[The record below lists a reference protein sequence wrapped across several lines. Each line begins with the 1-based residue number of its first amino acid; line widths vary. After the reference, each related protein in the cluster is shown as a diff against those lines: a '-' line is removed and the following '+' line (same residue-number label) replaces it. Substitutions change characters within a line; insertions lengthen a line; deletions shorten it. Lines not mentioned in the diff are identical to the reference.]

1 MNLFKRNSIKAQK
14 HTPAT
19 KAITPDHVSKKKK
32 NTYEIALSGIMCD
45 ISCFRLCPNTPLAIV
60 TLNGKKMQESTGF
73 LSCTQFPNPFASE
86 MQAVFTKLSPLDK
99 KTASTII
106 EYLDKATDEPVLLL
120 FPHGMHIKD
129 GYKENYLQHLNHASR
144 RDLVRQIAMREKL
157 LAQYQENQKQK

>member
-1 MNLFKRNSIKAQK
+1 MSLFKRSKTSVAAVSKTLKETI
-14 HTPAT
+14 PAN
-19 KAITPDHVSKKKK
+19 HVSKKKK

-60 TLNGKKMQESTGF
+60 TLNGKKVQESTGF

-106 EYLDKATDEPVLLL
+106 EYLDKETYEPIVLV
-120 FPHGMHIKD
+120 FPHGVHVKD
-129 GYKENYLQHLNHASR
+129 GFEENYMDRLSLLFHLFWSQR
-144 RDLVRQIAMREKL
+144 G
-157 LAQYQENQKQK
+157 